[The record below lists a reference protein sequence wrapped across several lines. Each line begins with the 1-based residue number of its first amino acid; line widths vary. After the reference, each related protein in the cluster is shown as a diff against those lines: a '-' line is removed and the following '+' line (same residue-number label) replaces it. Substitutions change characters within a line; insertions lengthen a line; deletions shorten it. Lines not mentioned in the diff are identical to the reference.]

1 VLGTEQKMA
10 DRNQKTVTLSDKALE
25 EYELVASW
33 KGIPVASLLRQV
45 LEDHHESPT
54 FGALVRRVKEQR
66 LPMGGESNDK

>member
-1 VLGTEQKMA
+1 MLAVDHKMA
-10 DRNQKTVTLSDKALE
+10 DRNQKTVTLSDKAME

-54 FGALVRRVKEQR
+54 FGALVRRAKSGDE
-66 LPMGGESNDK
+66 GAANEA

>member
-1 VLGTEQKMA
+1 MLAVDQKMA

-54 FGALVRRVKEQR
+54 FGALVRRAKAETPEQ
-66 LPMGGESNDK
+66 GEQK